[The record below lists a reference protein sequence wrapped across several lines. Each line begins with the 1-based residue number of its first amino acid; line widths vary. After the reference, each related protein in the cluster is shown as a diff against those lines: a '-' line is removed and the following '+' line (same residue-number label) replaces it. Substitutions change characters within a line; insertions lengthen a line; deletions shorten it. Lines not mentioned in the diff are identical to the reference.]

1 MINLIPDEIRI
12 NNRYALRN
20 VRFIKYTLVAL
31 LTMAAIAAIT
41 GLSILN
47 MNRTEDN
54 LQKQS
59 EDQRKQLA
67 SYKPVQTKSKQLS
80 DQITTINS
88 LLARQIK
95 FSELLPNIAK
105 LMPPGAVLRE
115 LDFTTSD
122 ILAGSTTTGGS
133 APASSSTQKPFLIQA
148 SVKDR
153 AIASTLL
160 ENIKASKDIFTD
172 ADIVSVNQSLK
183 GVSTDANSL
192 PSINTRYPYDVTINA
207 YLKKIDPSKSNQTSQ
222 TAKVK
227 Q

>member
-207 YLKKIDPSKSNQTSQ
+207 YLKKIDPSKSSQTSQ

>member
-20 VRFIKYTLVAL
+20 VRFIKYTMVAL

-122 ILAGSTTTGGS
+122 ILAGSSTTGGS

-207 YLKKIDPSKSNQTSQ
+207 YLKKIDPSKSSQTSQ

>member
-20 VRFIKYTLVAL
+20 VRFIKYTMVAL

-207 YLKKIDPSKSNQTSQ
+207 YLKKIDPSKSSQTSQ